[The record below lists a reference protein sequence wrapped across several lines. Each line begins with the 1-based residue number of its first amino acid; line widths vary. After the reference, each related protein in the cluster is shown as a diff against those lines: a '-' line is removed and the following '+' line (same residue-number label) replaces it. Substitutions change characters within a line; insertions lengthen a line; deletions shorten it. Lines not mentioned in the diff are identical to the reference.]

1 MHASLTTRAVF
12 TAAAVGLLCLPA
24 APSAFATAGT
34 GTYTVPVHQDL
45 PVTAAGFGEHEAKC
59 GSIGTNQD
67 GWHFVL
73 PGNSTDF
80 VKLTVAFDNGAPQV
94 VTVFGPPTT
103 KHAYVASAPGAK
115 LTSASAEVKG
125 GEVKWFNLSHTCP
138 AVNTTPTSTP
148 STTPT
153 TTPSSTPTT
162 PTTKPSTPAPST
174 STTPAGTTSPSVTTS
189 PSASAS
195 ISASGSPNASTTAPA
210 TTGPSVGSTA
220 TTGSTVAAGGAGSPS
235 PSASAAA
242 SGADSLASTGANVGV
257 TLVAALGLVGAGAV
271 LVMRRRKAGQH

>member
-12 TAAAVGLLCLPA
+12 TAAAAGLLILPV
-24 APSAFATAGT
+24 APSAFATA

-45 PVTAAGFGEHEAKC
+45 PVAAAGFGEHEAKC
-59 GSIGTNQD
+59 GSIGTDQD

-103 KHAYVASAPGAK
+103 KHAYVGSAPGAK
-115 LTSASAEVKG
+115 LTSASAEVQG

-138 AVNTTPTSTP
+138 AVSTSPSPKP
-148 STTPT
+148 STSAP
-153 TTPSSTPTT
+153 STPTT
-162 PTTKPSTPAPST
+162 PSASISPSASTPPSA
-174 STTPAGTTSPSVTTS
+174 SVTPSGTISPSAIS
-189 PSASAS
+189 PSATASAS
-195 ISASGSPNASTTAPA
+195 ISASVTTKAASSP
-210 TTGPSVGSTA
+210 TA
-220 TTGSTVAAGGAGSPS
+220 TPTPSTGSTVDAAAGGSPS
-235 PSASAAA
+235 PSASAAV
-242 SGADSLASTGANVGV
+242 SGSGSLASTGANIGL
-257 TLVAALGLVGAGAV
+257 TLLAALALVGAGTV

>member
-1 MHASLTTRAVF
+1 ML
-12 TAAAVGLLCLPA
+12 LPA

-34 GTYTVPVHQDL
+34 YTVPVHQDL
-45 PVTAAGFGEHEAKC
+45 PLTAAGFGEHEAKC
-59 GSIGTNQD
+59 GSIGTDQD

-115 LTSASAEVKG
+115 LTSASAEVTG

-138 AVNTTPTSTP
+138 AVSTSPRPTPSTSAPSTPTTPSASVSPSASATPSASVSPSASTTPSVTATASISASVTAGASSSATATSTP
-148 STTPT
+148 ST
-153 TTPSSTPTT
+153 
-162 PTTKPSTPAPST
+162 
-174 STTPAGTTSPSVTTS
+174 G
-189 PSASAS
+189 SAVDA
-195 ISASGSPNASTTAPA
+195 
-210 TTGPSVGSTA
+210 
-220 TTGSTVAAGGAGSPS
+220 AAGGSPS
-235 PSASAAA
+235 PSAAAVGSD
-242 SGADSLASTGANVGV
+242 SGSLASTGANVGM
-257 TLVAALGLVGAGAV
+257 TLLAALGLVGAGTV

>member
-1 MHASLTTRAVF
+1 M
-12 TAAAVGLLCLPA
+12 LLSA
-24 APSAFATAGT
+24 APSALATA

-59 GSIGTNQD
+59 GTIATDQD

-138 AVNTTPTSTP
+138 ALVTSPSPT
-148 STTPT
+148 
-153 TTPSSTPTT
+153 
-162 PTTKPSTPAPST
+162 PSTPAPST
-174 STTPAGTTSPSVTTS
+174 STTPGTTASPSATTTATPSASVSPSAS
-189 PSASAS
+189 PSASATTGTS
-195 ISASGSPNASTTAPA
+195 SPTTTA
-210 TTGPSVGSTA
+210 TPS
-220 TTGSTVAAGGAGSPS
+220 TGSTVDAAAGSPS
-235 PSASAAA
+235 PSASTEV
-242 SGADSLASTGANVGV
+242 SGSGSLASTGANIGL
-257 TLVAALGLVGAGAV
+257 TLLAALGLVGAGTF
-271 LVMRRRKAGQH
+271 LVMRRRRAGQH